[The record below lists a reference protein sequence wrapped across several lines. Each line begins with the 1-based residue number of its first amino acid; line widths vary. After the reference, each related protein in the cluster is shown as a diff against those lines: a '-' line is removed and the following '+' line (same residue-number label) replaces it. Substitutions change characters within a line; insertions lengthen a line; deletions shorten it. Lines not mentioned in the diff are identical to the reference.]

1 MAIGDRVGEAMQNI
15 VSASDFEFCQGVSQ
29 DIVVVL
35 PSAKDR
41 EKQVNASAAE
51 CNKQLSIVHTEGLQ
65 PMVMH
70 DEHSGLSTMQNA
82 GNGEVVTC
90 KYQGCSKPSQ
100 GNTMHFEAPTGGS
113 EGCMV
118 QGCTKGALEDTPLCI
133 SHHSMLRKVCCA
145 ITGCTNIA
153 CTSSGGL
160 TDCCV
165 KHGGGKRC
173 KYDSCGKGCA
183 QGRTD
188 FCVAHGGGRR
198 CKLEGC
204 GKSAPWRSDYC
215 IEHGGGRC
223 EFQGCSVSATRRTYF
238 CSMHRKF
245 LLSAISI
252 RSKASGREGRAMEKK
267 KLLFSDRR
275 EGSKKAEHQL
285 LCRHH

>member
-173 KYDSCGKGCA
+173 KYDSCGKGA
-183 QGRTD
+183 QGKTD
-188 FCVAHGGGRR
+188 FCVDMVGKDGASLKDAGRLLKGRQVFALHMAGEGDASLKDVGRVRKGKMITVPNMVERDTIR
-198 CKLEGC
+198 CVNLSMVVASVLKGEQIFALPMVGEG
-204 GKSAPWRSDYC
+204 D
-215 IEHGGGRC
+215 
-223 EFQGCSVSATRRTYF
+223 
-238 CSMHRKF
+238 
-245 LLSAISI
+245 
-252 RSKASGREGRAMEKK
+252 AS
-267 KLLFSDRR
+267 
-275 EGSKKAEHQL
+275 
-285 LCRHH
+285 